1 MGFQSIHI
9 EKADAVSR
17 VILNRPP
24 LNILD
29 IAALRELSAAFENL
43 PQDSKAVVL
52 AAQGRA
58 FSAGVDVK
66 DHTADKVNEMMNS
79 MHDVF
84 EKLWALE
91 QPTVAVVQGPALGG
105 GMELAIACD
114 FIIASESAQFGQ
126 PEIKVG
132 VFPPIA
138 CLLLPR
144 LLPWPKAMELL
155 LTGEA
160 INAQEAYKLG
170 LVNKVVPAEQLEAE
184 ASAFVSKLKSLS
196 GPVLKLA
203 KKATLIGLWA
213 AGPQPQSGWPKTL
226 AHIERIYLEK
236 LMKLEDAHEGLKA
249 FLEKRK
255 PQWKER

>member
-1 MGFQSIHI
+1 MSTPSIRL
-9 EKADAVSR
+9 EKIDAVAR
-17 VILNRPP
+17 VVLNRPP

-29 IAALRELSAAFENL
+29 IAALRELGAALESL
-43 PQDSKAVVL
+43 QKEKSRVVVL
-52 AAQGRA
+52 SAEGKA

-66 DHTADKVNEMMNS
+66 DHTADTVNEMMKAV
-79 MHDVF
+79 HDVF
-84 EKLWALE
+84 ERLWVLE
-91 QPTVAVVQGPALGG
+91 QPTLAVVQGAALGG
-105 GMELAIACD
+105 GMELAVACD
-114 FIIASESAQFGQ
+114 FIIASEAAQFGQ

-144 LLPWPKAMELL
+144 LLPWPKALELI

-160 INAQEAYKLG
+160 MSAQEAYHLG
-170 LVNKVVPAEQLEAE
+170 LVNKVVPLEQLGTEAN
-184 ASAFVSKLKSLS
+184 AFVDKLTSLS

-203 KKATLIGLWA
+203 KRA
-213 AGPQPQSGWPKTL
+213 ALCGFKERWEWQEAL
-226 AHIERIYLEK
+226 AEIERLYMDE
-236 LMKLEDAHEGLKA
+236 LMKLEDAQEGLKA

>member
-1 MGFQSIHI
+1 MGAIRI
-9 EKADAVSR
+9 EKIGDV
-17 VILNRPP
+17 VKVVLNRPP

-29 IAALRELSAAFENL
+29 IAALRELSAAFENFSK
-43 PQDSKAVVL
+43 DSKVMVL
-52 AAQGRA
+52 AAEGKA

-66 DHTADKVNEMMNS
+66 DHTADKVNEMMAAV
-79 MHDVF
+79 HDVF
-84 EKLWALE
+84 LKLWALE

-114 FIIASESAQFGQ
+114 FIIASEDAQFGQ
-126 PEIKVG
+126 PEIKLG

-144 LLPWPKAMELL
+144 LLPWPKAMELI
-155 LTGEA
+155 LTGESMS
-160 INAQEAYKLG
+160 AQEAYRLG
-170 LVNKVVPAEQLEAE
+170 LVNRVLPAEQLEAE
-184 ASAFVSKLKSLS
+184 ADAFLSKLKSLS

-203 KKATLIGLWA
+203 KKATLIGLGQEW
-213 AGPQPQSGWPKTL
+213 GPGWPKTL
-226 AHIERIYLEK
+226 AQIERIYLDE